1 MDSTRNLV
9 IAIFLS
15 AGIVLF
21 GTAGYM
27 VIEGWGFLD
36 ALYMTVITISTV
48 GYREV
53 HTVSVAGRIF
63 TIFLVISGVGFIL
76 YMTGALVQFL
86 VEGRMRTILG
96 RRRLDR
102 KINRLKNHYII
113 CGYGRIGRVVSR
125 RIIRKPLDVVVIE
138 KSPDLVPVME
148 ADGMLYISG
157 DAAHEENLIKAGIDR
172 AKGLIAALATDA
184 QNVFLIL
191 TARQLNPEL
200 NIIARADRKESKK
213 KLLAAGANVVES
225 PYDVGALS
233 MAQRILRPT
242 VTNFLNLALAHRRKD
257 IQMEEIP
264 VSPAS
269 SLVNVMLKDSAIRQ
283 NYNLIL
289 IAIKRSDGSMLFN
302 PSYETVIRAGE
313 TVIAVGE
320 VENLRKLE
328 KELNPE

>member
-1 MDSTRNLV
+1 VDSTRNLV

-53 HTVSVAGRIF
+53 HTVSVPGRIF